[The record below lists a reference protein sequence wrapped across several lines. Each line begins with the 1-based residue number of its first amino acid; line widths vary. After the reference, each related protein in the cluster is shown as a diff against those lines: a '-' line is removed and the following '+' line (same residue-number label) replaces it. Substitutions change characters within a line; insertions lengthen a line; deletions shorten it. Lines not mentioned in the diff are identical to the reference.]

1 MKINWD
7 YIKLGLLT
15 LFVGFLF
22 AFSSKRNAQRFLVS
36 KEVIFLEDD
45 NHFISYPTVNK
56 LLIQNNEEVTSIAKE
71 ILDLNEMEARL
82 NNNPMI
88 SKAEVFVTVDGVLG
102 AKIIQRKPIARV
114 AASTPFYIDESGM
127 EMPLSDE
134 YAARV
139 PIITGKIITNYKSL
153 KPLLLKLKEDNFL
166 KNHIV
171 GIHIEQDDELIFYLR
186 VYDFKVEFGKPV
198 NIDKKFQ
205 NFKAFYQKTL
215 KDSTITDYSLVNLK
229 LDNQVVGTKK

>member
-7 YIKLGLLT
+7 YIKFGFLIVLI
-15 LFVGFLF
+15 GFLF
-22 AFSSKRNAQRFLVS
+22 AFSSQRNAQRFLVS

-56 LLIQNNEEVTSIAKE
+56 LLIQNNDEVTSIAKE
-71 ILDLNEMEARL
+71 ILDLNEMEHRL

-88 SKAEVFVTVDGVLG
+88 SKAEVFVTVDGILG
-102 AKIIQRKPIARV
+102 AKIKQRKPIARV
-114 AASTPFYIDESGM
+114 AASTPFYIDEEGM
-127 EMPLSDE
+127 EMPLSE
-134 YAARV
+134 EHAARV
-139 PIITGKIITNYKSL
+139 PIITGKTTTNYNSL
-153 KPLLLKLKEDNFL
+153 RSLLLKLKEDNFL

-171 GIHIEQDDELIFYLR
+171 GIHVQQDDNLILYMR
-186 VYDFKVEFGKPV
+186 VYDFKIEFGKPE

-215 KDSTITDYSLVNLK
+215 KDSTITDYSLINLK

>member
-7 YIKLGLLT
+7 YIKFGLLM

-22 AFSSKRNAQRFLVS
+22 AFSSQRNAQRFLVS

-45 NHFISYPTVNK
+45 NHFISYSTVNK

-71 ILDLNEMEARL
+71 ILDLNEMESRL

-88 SKAEVFVTVDGVLG
+88 SKAEVFVSVDGVLG

-114 AASTPFYIDESGM
+114 AASTPFYIDEDGM
-127 EMPLSDE
+127 EMPLSNE

-139 PIITGKIITNYKSL
+139 PLITGKTITNYKSL
-153 KPLLLKLKEDNFL
+153 KALLLKIKEDNFL

-186 VYDFKVEFGKPV
+186 VYDFKIEFGKPV

-215 KDSTITDYSLVNLK
+215 KDSTITDYNLVNLK
-229 LDNQVVGTKK
+229 LENQVVGTKK

>member
-7 YIKLGLLT
+7 YIKFGLLT

-22 AFSSKRNAQRFLVS
+22 AFSSQRNLQRQLLS

-45 NHFISYPTVNK
+45 NHFISYSMVNK

-88 SKAEVFVTVDGVLG
+88 SKAEVFVTVDGILG
-102 AKIIQRKPIARV
+102 AKIKQRKPIARV
-114 AASTPFYIDESGM
+114 AASTPFYIDENGK
-127 EMPLSDE
+127 EMPLSNE
-134 YAARV
+134 HAARV
-139 PIITGKIITNYKSL
+139 PLITGNTAINYESL
-153 KPLLLKLKEDNFL
+153 KSLLLKIRDDVFM

-171 GIHIEQDDELIFYLR
+171 GIEIEPNDDLIFYLR
-186 VYDFKVEFGKPV
+186 VQNFKIAFGKPE

-215 KDSTITDYSLVNLK
+215 KDSTITHYSLVNLK
-229 LDNQVVGTKK
+229 LENQVVGTKK

>member
-7 YIKLGLLT
+7 YIKFGLLT

-22 AFSSKRNAQRFLVS
+22 AFSSQRNAQRFLVS

-71 ILDLNEMEARL
+71 ILDLNEMEGRL

-114 AASTPFYIDESGM
+114 AASTPFYIDEDGM

-139 PIITGKIITNYKSL
+139 PIITGKTITNYISL
-153 KPLLLKLKEDNFL
+153 KSLLLKLKEDNFL